1 MSDEKIKVVIDTQ
14 IFLRAAINRRSLPA
28 KLLFDMKD
36 KYELVVSQAIV
47 DEIED
52 VLNRPK
58 IRKKFATLTD
68 EVVET
73 VTTLL
78 SETEQVNPSE
88 VAEVSRDPKDDKF
101 LACAKSAQ
109 AQYIVSEDNDL
120 LVLNPYEDIKII
132 NALDFLNVLQP
143 KEDAE

>member
-1 MSDEKIKVVIDTQ
+1 MSEEKIKVVIDTQ
-14 IFLRAAINRRSLPA
+14 IFLRAAINRNSLPA

-36 KYELVVSQAIV
+36 KYELVVSQSIV

-58 IRKKFATLTD
+58 IRKKFDSLTD

-78 SETEQVNPSE
+78 SETEQVNPPE
-88 VAEVSRDPKDDKF
+88 VPEVSRDPKDDKF
-101 LACAKSAQ
+101 LACAKSAK
-109 AQYIVSEDNDL
+109 AQYVVSEDNDL
-120 LVLNPYEDIKII
+120 LVLNPYEDIKIV
-132 NALDFLNVLQP
+132 NALDFLYVLQP